1 MNIDLWVSVEESEVL
16 VIFSV
21 ILDSDGSSCHQIT
34 ISKSGSTTRDWA
46 IAVFQYG
53 GSVDKDN
60 TPAGQFGFTV
70 LSTHTSAKLI
80 EIKLKCL

>member
-1 MNIDLWVSVEESEVL
+1 MNIDLWVSVERKQSMLDLL

-70 LSTHTSAKLI
+70 LSTV
-80 EIKLKCL
+80 